1 MNNAS
6 PSAITHIE
14 YETERSIIFKWK
26 SRLFM
31 CNVCVI
37 PVPNAMKR
45 AYSVWNNSQSQMS
58 RVRNWLKTL

>member
-45 AYSVWNNSQSQMS
+45 AYSVWNNPNHGC
-58 RVRNWLKTL
+58 RGEKLTKDT